1 MGPSLG
7 GWGGCGVG
15 WDGPTPPSSS
25 ETLYNLP
32 EPFRWGCGAGLWP
45 QAWLWAGPPSADD
58 SPSHLKELHR
68 ELMVSGEG
76 GVTLDSGTCIHTML
90 FK

>member
-25 ETLYNLP
+25 ETLYYLP

-45 QAWLWAGPPSADD
+45 QAWLWAGSRAQQETTED
-58 SPSHLKELHR
+58 SLI
-68 ELMVSGEG
+68 G
-76 GVTLDSGTCIHTML
+76 
-90 FK
+90 